1 MLTPSQLLVT
11 LKQFIVMQRETEWLE
26 FKCDFQNQ
34 EEIGEYI
41 SALSNSAALHRKESG
56 FLIWGIADDTH
67 EVVGTHFQPRQA
79 KKGNEELEN
88 WLLRLLQPRINF
100 SIHEFDYDGK
110 HIVLFEILPAS
121 HTPVRFKSTR
131 YIRIGTYKKKLKDY
145 PEKEREL
152 WALFSE
158 RPFENGIAQSGV
170 TSDDILIQIDY
181 PACFDLT
188 GIRLPDNRAGILS
201 RLEQEKFIIN
211 KGEDRFDIT
220 NLGAILFAKDLADFQ
235 ALSRKA
241 LRVILYRGINRIETI
256 REQVGVRGYATG
268 YEGAISFINQQLPQN
283 EEIRQ
288 AFREEVRMFP
298 DVAVRELVA
307 NAIIHQDFNLTGTG
321 PMVEI
326 FSDRIE
332 ITNPGSPLI
341 DTLRFIDGPPRS
353 RNETLASF
361 MRRINICEERGS
373 GIDKVIFSVELY
385 QLPAPDFIVTGDH
398 TKAILYARKDFAKM
412 DKNDRIRACYQ
423 HACLRYVSSQHMNN
437 ESLRN
442 RMGIE
447 DKSYP
452 MASRI
457 IKDSIEAELI
467 KPYDP
472 KNKSRKHAKYIPFW
486 A

>member
-1 MLTPSQLLVT
+1 MLTPSQLPVT
-11 LKQFIVMQRETEWLE
+11 LKQFIAMPRETEWLE
-26 FKCDFQNQ
+26 FKCDFQNP

-41 SALSNSAALHRKESG
+41 SALSNSAALHRKEAG

-67 EVVGTHFQPRQA
+67 EVVGTHFQPHQA

-110 HIVLFEILPAS
+110 HIVLFEILPTS

-170 TSDDILIQIDY
+170 TSDDVLIRIDY
-181 PACFDLT
+181 PAYFDLT

-201 RLEQEKFIIN
+201 RLEQKKFIID

-241 LRVILYRGINRIETI
+241 LRVILYSGLNRIETI
-256 REQVGVRGYATG
+256 REQAGVRGYAAG

-307 NAIIHQDFNLTGTG
+307 NTIIL
-321 PMVEI
+321 V
-326 FSDRIE
+326 
-332 ITNPGSPLI
+332 
-341 DTLRFIDGPPRS
+341 PR
-353 RNETLASF
+353 
-361 MRRINICEERGS
+361 
-373 GIDKVIFSVELY
+373 
-385 QLPAPDFIVTGDH
+385 
-398 TKAILYARKDFAKM
+398 
-412 DKNDRIRACYQ
+412 
-423 HACLRYVSSQHMNN
+423 
-437 ESLRN
+437 
-442 RMGIE
+442 
-447 DKSYP
+447 
-452 MASRI
+452 
-457 IKDSIEAELI
+457 
-467 KPYDP
+467 
-472 KNKSRKHAKYIPFW
+472 
-486 A
+486 